1 MSFRTLDANALRA
14 FIANSSKQHL
24 AKNITK
30 STQKAHAL
38 GSINFQ
44 FLFFLFFIFFLP
56 LFIITLKKKNYFFIH
71 FLIALP
77 LSICNS
83 FLFSLSLS
91 LSCNDQHKFGFNI
104 FIFSLV
110 ILSLEMTRSLDC
122 KWQWLDL

>member
-1 MSFRTLDANALRA
+1 MTFRTLDANALKA
-14 FIANSSKQHL
+14 FIASSSKQHL

-44 FLFFLFFIFFLP
+44 FFFFLT

-71 FLIALP
+71 FLVAL
-77 LSICNS
+77 SFFVCNS

-91 LSCNDQHKFGFNI
+91 CNNQHRFGFNI